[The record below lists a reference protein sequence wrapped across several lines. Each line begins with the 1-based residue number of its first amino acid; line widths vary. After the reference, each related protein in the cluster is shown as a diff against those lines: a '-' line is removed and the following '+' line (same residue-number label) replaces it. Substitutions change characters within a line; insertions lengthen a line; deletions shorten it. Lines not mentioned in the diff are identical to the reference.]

1 MSEPYGIGR
10 VTRRSVEDEVYA
22 RIRAAILT
30 GDIPAG
36 ERLVHED
43 LAGRFGTS
51 RIPVRDALK
60 RLVFDGLVETD
71 TRRAYRVVRFGRD
84 DIEEIYSL
92 REMLEGYAVR
102 CACERLSTAQL
113 DTLEHLQAEIE
124 QAAERGDVE
133 TYVERNRIFHTEIY
147 ASADKPRLARM
158 IDGLWHGLPSLT
170 PMTGER
176 SLTHVAAQHT
186 ELLAALRA
194 RDPEA
199 AAAAMARHISEAG
212 DLLCRHFEQIQAG
225 SKAR

>member
-1 MSEPYGIGR
+1 MSEQYGLGR

-71 TRRAYRVVRFGRD
+71 ERRAYRVVRFGRE

-102 CACERLSTAQL
+102 CACARLSAPGL
-113 DTLEHLQAEIE
+113 DALERLQAEIE
-124 QAAERGDVE
+124 QAAEAGDTD
-133 TYVERNRIFHTEIY
+133 TYIERNRVFHADLY
-147 ASADKPRLARM
+147 ASAAKPRLARM

-176 SLTHVAAQHT
+176 ALTYVAGQHRA
-186 ELLAALRA
+186 LLAALRA
-194 RDPEA
+194 QDPDA
-199 AAAAMARHISEAG
+199 AAAAMARHINEAG
-212 DLLCRHFEQIQAG
+212 DQLCRHFEQIEAG
-225 SKAR
+225 QGTP